1 MLYILIIIMRFTSDD
16 ILRYKKGGVLAVG
29 LDSRGP
35 VGWVERLVFNCTV
48 LRRPTLNIIHV
59 EL

>member
-1 MLYILIIIMRFTSDD
+1 MRFTSDD